1 MNTLKIPA
9 LSNHW
14 IGNSGPDGRPWNVAA
29 VTAWLCSDLSENLN
43 GRELYINGGHV
54 ALVQELEFVRSPFA
68 VEGWTFE
75 GLCDEGTTR
84 ELTWDIRIRFTGNS
98 WEGDP
103 RRSDSDTHLS
113 EMSTGCETG
122 ESLALFSEIED
133 AVDHRSAT
141 SVPDDDPP

>member
-1 MNTLKIPA
+1 MRISDWSSDVCSSDLTLGYAMNTLKIPA

-54 ALVQELEFVRSPFA
+54 ALVQEPECVRSQFA
-68 VEGWTFE
+68 VAGWTFE

-84 ELTWDIRIRFTGNS
+84 AHTWDIRKNGR
-98 WEGDP
+98 
-103 RRSDSDTHLS
+103 
-113 EMSTGCETG
+113 EMGRDGVWQSG
-122 ESLALFSEIED
+122 
-133 AVDHRSAT
+133 
-141 SVPDDDPP
+141 